1 MTAKPT
7 QGEIRA
13 RLQWAALHARAA
25 QERRAAAA
33 QRIAHCALAIAAG
46 AALGIILAKAPANCA
61 ATVLL
66 AEEQAGQKW

>member
-7 QGEIRA
+7 QGETRA

-25 QERRAAAA
+25 QKRHAVAAL
-33 QRIAHCALAIAAG
+33 RIAHCALAVAAG
-46 AALGIILAKAPANCA
+46 AALGIILAKGPANCA
-61 ATVLL
+61 ATILQ

>member
-13 RLQWAALHARAA
+13 RLEWAALYARAA
-25 QERRAAAA
+25 QDRRTAAA
-33 QRIAHCALAIAAG
+33 QQVARCALAIAAG

-61 ATVLL
+61 ATILQ

>member
-1 MTAKPT
+1 MIAKPT

-33 QRIAHCALAIAAG
+33 RRIAHCALAIAAG
-46 AALGIILAKAPANCA
+46 AAVGIILARAPTNCA
-61 ATVLL
+61 ATILQ